1 MDSITARL
9 TEETNRS
16 ASVNGDTV
24 NVLKEQLQIAYD
36 TVGTGS
42 TLLEKIT
49 ENDESFRSMQQS
61 LEDFILSVE
70 KVNESLTGLGLKE
83 NYLAEEMGRLGKSL
97 SEVKI
102 PIPEKIET
110 FPAGEYFSIDEK
122 RDLEGTIKT
131 LRSELVLT
139 GESVDAKDIEIE
151 SLKLSMSTVTEKLQ
165 QEEQRAIQLK
175 VDSDVLKH
183 KLEEMDTKIRE
194 QLSRASVIARDQ
206 TKARFEQQMHQ
217 LSRGKADLEI
227 HVEKLQEQ
235 LRDAEK
241 NLVISRH
248 ALFMTH

>member
-49 ENDESFRSMQQS
+49 ENDESFRSMQQK
-61 LEDFILSVE
+61 LGDFILSVE
-70 KVNESLTGLGLKE
+70 RVNESLTGLGLKE

-102 PIPEKIET
+102 PEKIET

-122 RDLEGTIKT
+122 RDLEGTIET

-139 GESVDAKDIEIE
+139 GESVDAKNIEIE

-165 QEEQRAIQLK
+165 QEEQRTIQLK
-175 VDSDVLKH
+175 VESDVLKH

-217 LSRGKADLEI
+217 LSRGKVDVEI

-241 NLVISRH
+241 NLVISWH
-248 ALFMTH
+248 ALYMTH